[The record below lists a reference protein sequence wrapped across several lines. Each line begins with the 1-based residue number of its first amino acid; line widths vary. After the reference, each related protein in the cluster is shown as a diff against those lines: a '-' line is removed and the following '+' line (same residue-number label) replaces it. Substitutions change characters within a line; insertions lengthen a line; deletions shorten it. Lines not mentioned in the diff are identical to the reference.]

1 MIISN
6 CNRNEWGTAEFWR
19 KICPG
24 LTIGKNDV
32 PVASSRVV
40 QPDEAEFCRQRL
52 IDDGYA
58 TIDESL
64 AGSSLIN
71 KLLEGVKSL
80 QGDTN
85 KKEKPVKFPASFILL
100 FDETWELA
108 RIARKALKQST
119 HTSNDFNYDIL
130 AWYIEEAGGFS
141 PHRDRQPEHVLSSF
155 HEDDMQAKFVT
166 NWIALSNAQPENSC
180 LYVIPKSRDPGYL
193 NGDDGPDATDPMRR
207 ALPTKADYQHIRAVP
222 RTPGQSLLFTHRI
235 IHWGSQRDKTSKLPP
250 RVAISFVCSDPS
262 YEKPYIDPKYFTDTA
277 IPPFHIRLLLVCA
290 QLLIYYQRFDLPKES
305 IKACYDYCKEYENEL
320 EKSYRQK
327 VYLEF
332 VNAMKEA
339 KKDAFVEGKD
349 LSNNIGEAIAE
360 APMGKDDNE
369 EDEEDAMMEEML
381 NAEEQGYGEFQ
392 DDYEDTIENADD
404 DNALQDANGKEGDS
418 YDDDDAE
425 GLSLFGNSGS
435 KEPDAKR
442 KKVNVG

>member
-6 CNRNEWGTAEFWR
+6 NNRNKWGTAEFWQ
-19 KICPG
+19 KLCPG
-24 LTIGKNDV
+24 LTIGENAATV
-32 PVASSRVV
+32 AASSRGV
-40 QPDEAEFCRQRL
+40 QPGEAELCRQRL

-64 AGSSLIN
+64 AGSSIIG
-71 KLLEGVKSL
+71 KLLEGIKTL
-80 QGDTN
+80 QGVTS
-85 KKEKPVKFPASFILL
+85 KEEEPVKFPASFILL

-108 RIARKALKQST
+108 RIARNTLKQST

-130 AWYIEEAGGFS
+130 AWYIEAGGFS

-193 NGDDGPDATDPMRR
+193 KGDDGPDAVDPMRR
-207 ALPTKADYQHIRAVP
+207 ALPTKADFQHIRAIP

-262 YEKPYIDPKYFTDTA
+262 YEKPYIDPKYFTNTVT
-277 IPPFHIRLLLVCA
+277 PPFHIRLLLVCA

-305 IKACYDYCKEYENEL
+305 IKAYYDYCKGYENEL

-339 KKDAFVEGKD
+339 KKEAVSEGKI
-349 LSNNIGEAIAE
+349 LSTNIIGDGILET
-360 APMGKDDNE
+360 PVGKDDDNE
-369 EDEEDAMMEEML
+369 DDEEDAMMEEML
-381 NAEEQGYGEFQ
+381 NAEEQGYGEFE
-392 DDYEDTIENADD
+392 DDYEDTIENTDD
-404 DNALQDANGKEGDS
+404 DNDLQLADGNEDDS
-418 YDDDDAE
+418 GDDAE
-425 GLSLFGNSGS
+425 GLSLFGNPDS
-435 KEPDAKR
+435 KEPDPKR